1 MFHNNGRVGDTV
13 KNTNFELYDMFKEAG
28 NKPHRWVSDEAL
40 KNIHTKNELSDIF
53 FSRKN
58 IDAVQEGIRY
68 MVYKKTCGKHTIG
81 KQSETDLIVIMR
93 SIYLQYGEY
102 KPYGILEQ
110 VRDLNSRVLEY
121 CVPKIVEEINIY
133 MHYRKDI
140 NSLPVPIDRGEF
152 VSSKGT
158 KVLEQRF

>member
-1 MFHNNGRVGDTV
+1 MFQNNGRVTDTTE
-13 KNTNFELYDMFKEAG
+13 NTNFELYDIFKESER
-28 NKPHRWVSDEAL
+28 KPNRWVSDEAL
-40 KNIHTKNELSDIF
+40 KSIHSKSELSELF
-53 FSRKN
+53 FSRTN
-58 IDAVQEGIRY
+58 IDTVQEGIRY
-68 MVYKKTCGKHTIG
+68 LVYKKSCGKHIID

-102 KPYGILEQ
+102 KPYGIKEQ

-121 CVPKIVEEINIY
+121 CVPKILEEINIY

-140 NSLPVPIDRGEF
+140 SSLPTPMDRGQF
-152 VSSKGT
+152 MSAKGT